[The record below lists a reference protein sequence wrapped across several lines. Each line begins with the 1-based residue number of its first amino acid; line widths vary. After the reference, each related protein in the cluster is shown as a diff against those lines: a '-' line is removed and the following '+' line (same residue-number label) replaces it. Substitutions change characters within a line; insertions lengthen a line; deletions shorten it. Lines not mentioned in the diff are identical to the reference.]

1 VQTASTENT
10 SPSGQSPDNNKAG
23 SEEGISLKEDVV
35 EEKEDRESDEKTLS
49 QFIKESELQEK
60 ATE

>member
-1 VQTASTENT
+1 M
-10 SPSGQSPDNNKAG
+10 NNKAG
-23 SEEGISLKEDVV
+23 SEEGISPKEEVV
-35 EEKEDRESDEKTLS
+35 EDREDRESDEKTLS

>member
-1 VQTASTENT
+1 MHTASTENT
-10 SPSGQSPDNNKAG
+10 SPSGQSPVNNKAG
-23 SEEGISLKEDVV
+23 SEEGVSPKEEVV
-35 EEKEDRESDEKTLS
+35 EEREDRESDEKTLS